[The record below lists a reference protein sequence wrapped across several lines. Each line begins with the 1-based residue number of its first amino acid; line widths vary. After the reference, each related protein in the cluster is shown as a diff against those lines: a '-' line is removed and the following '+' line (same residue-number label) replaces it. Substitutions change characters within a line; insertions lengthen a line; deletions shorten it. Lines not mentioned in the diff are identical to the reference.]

1 VQWDALH
8 VRILRPGTNQHIRQ
22 KRDWYRIKAEDYPKR
37 MPFSTAQLLHRAGR
51 AGNQIGV
58 LCGAIYQRQGE
69 AGIRRILGILA
80 LAKKYGT
87 AAVEDA
93 CAAALEIGVPE
104 YRFVRR
110 YLERRPQLTLR
121 QVDPLIR
128 DLTEYRDFINLKLK
142 EQAE

>member
-1 VQWDALH
+1 M
-8 VRILRPGTNQHIRQ
+8 RILHPGTNQLLREHLRQ
-22 KRDWYRIKAEDYPKR
+22 KRGWYRMQAEDYPKS

-51 AGNQIGV
+51 AGKQIGV
-58 LCGAIYQRQGE
+58 LSVAIYQRQGE
-69 AGIRRILGILA
+69 AGIRRILGILS

-93 CAAALEIGVPE
+93 CAAALEIGVPD

-128 DLTEYRDFINLKLK
+128 ELTEYRDFINLKLK
-142 EQAE
+142 EQPE

>member
-1 VQWDALH
+1 
-8 VRILRPGTNQHIRQ
+8 VRILHPGTNQLLREHIRQ
-22 KRDWYRIKAEDYPKR
+22 KRGGYRIKNDDYPKK

-51 AGNQIGV
+51 AGTQIGV
-58 LCGAIYQRQGE
+58 LCVAIYQRQGE
-69 AGIRRILGILA
+69 AGIRRMLGILS

-110 YLERRPQLTLR
+110 YLERGPQLTLR

-128 DLTEYRDFINLKLK
+128 ELTEYRDFINLKTK
-142 EQAE
+142 EQPE